1 MYDAQIAK
9 KPTGQPEKP
18 GNLQGDSK
26 EMPKSYGRNILGGA
40 RANPHPLQ
48 SPPLCTASSHT
59 CGSTQTIHVVYPKC
73 RSWILVF
80 SRKERKDRKAY
91 RDGGV

>member
-26 EMPKSYGRNILGGA
+26 EMPKSYGRNILGG
-40 RANPHPLQ
+40 REQTPTLFNRT
-48 SPPLCTASSHT
+48 PLCTASSHT
-59 CGSTQTIHVVYPKC
+59 CGSTQTIHVVYAQPY
-73 RSWILVF
+73 V
-80 SRKERKDRKAY
+80 
-91 RDGGV
+91 